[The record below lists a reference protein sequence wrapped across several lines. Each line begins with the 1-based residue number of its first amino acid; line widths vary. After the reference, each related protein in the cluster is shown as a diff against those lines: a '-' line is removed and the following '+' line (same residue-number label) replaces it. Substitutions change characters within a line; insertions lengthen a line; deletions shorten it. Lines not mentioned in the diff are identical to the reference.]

1 MRGSQKLKA
10 KPRPL
15 QRTSGF
21 RSRSDQIEKV
31 LPSRL
36 IVDPFFVFNNTLET
50 ALVIQD
56 ASLEDGDSILFSE
69 EDALFLRHLSA
80 FGGLDLVGST
90 RNGNLF
96 ATGVSGGPTVEVT
109 GEINRHLR
117 VAGSSDLSAGLLKV
131 GGKLKFMGGVSK
143 SKNLACPTT
152 TLDDWI
158 GQILIEDARAHF
170 DHG

>member
-15 QRTSGF
+15 HRTSGF

-36 IVDPFFVFNNTLET
+36 IVDPFFVFNNTLEI

-56 ASLEDGDSILFSE
+56 ASLEDGGSILFSE
-69 EDALFLRHLSA
+69 EGARALITGTLEIDSESSMEGFGIVTFSDQVSLNNGTLRAENASTLFLRHLSA
-80 FGGLDLVGST
+80 FGGLDLDGST
-90 RNGNLF
+90 RNGTLF

-109 GEINRHLR
+109 GEINSQLR
-117 VAGSSDLSAGLLKV
+117 V
-131 GGKLKFMGGVSK
+131 
-143 SKNLACPTT
+143 
-152 TLDDWI
+152 
-158 GQILIEDARAHF
+158 
-170 DHG
+170 